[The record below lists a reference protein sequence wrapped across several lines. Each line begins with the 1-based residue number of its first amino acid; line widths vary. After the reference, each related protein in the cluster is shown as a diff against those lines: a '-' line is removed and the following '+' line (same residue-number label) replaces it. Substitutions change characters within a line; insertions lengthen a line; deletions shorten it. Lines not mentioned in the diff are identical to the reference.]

1 MIKSLLVIIAVVA
14 LIYFLKFFRRIPA
27 KDKPKAAVKYGLY
40 IAAIVV
46 IGLVLTGKLHWV
58 AAGIAGILPIA
69 QRLFYAGIRFMP
81 FLKKMYTFKKQSEQ
95 QSKQSNPPAQ
105 SSNMTVDKAKEI
117 FGIKTLESSEQ
128 ITKRHRELMQKNHP
142 DRGGS
147 DYLAAQINEAKE
159 CLIKHLKTS

>member
-1 MIKSLLVIIAVVA
+1 MIKSLLVIIAIVA
-14 LIYFLKFFRRIPA
+14 IIYFLKFFRRIPA
-27 KDKPKAAVKYGLY
+27 KDKPKAAIKYGLY

-58 AAGIAGILPIA
+58 AAGIAGLLPIA
-69 QRLFYAGIRFMP
+69 QRLFFAGMRVMP
-81 FLKKMYTFKKQSEQ
+81 FLQRMYASKKENEQ
-95 QSKQSNPPAQ
+95 QSQASTPPAPD
-105 SSNMTVDKAKEI
+105 SNMTVDKAKEI